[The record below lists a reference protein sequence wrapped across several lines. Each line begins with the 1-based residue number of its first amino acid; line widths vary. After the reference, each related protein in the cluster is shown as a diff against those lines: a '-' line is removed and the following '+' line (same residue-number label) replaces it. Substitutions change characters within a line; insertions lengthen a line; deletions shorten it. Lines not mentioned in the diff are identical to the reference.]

1 MNRFWKFWKTYIL
14 VPSIPI
20 SILTAIITICM
31 LDSKSWIPTALC
43 VSSLLWLLAIII
55 VNDRERDEK
64 HGETKNRHNKSD
76 VWETDSD

>member
-1 MNRFWKFWKTYIL
+1 MNKFWKFWKTYIL

-43 VSSLLWLLAIII
+43 IFSLCWLLTIII
-55 VNDRERDEK
+55 VNDPERDKEIRRRK
-64 HGETKNRHNKSD
+64 HEDEDTED
-76 VWETDSD
+76 CA

>member
-20 SILTAIITICM
+20 SALTVIITICM

-55 VNDRERDEK
+55 VNDPERDKEIRRRK
-64 HGETKNRHNKSD
+64 HEDENTED
-76 VWETDSD
+76 CA